1 MPTDYKKLV
10 EACPHVQSFK
20 EHVREEERLR
30 ALGDEFH
37 AAQYHA
43 LHEIDFDRT
52 AEIALVAQPELRAER
67 DAARAAGDKTG
78 EEKAFNEA
86 VNRAEASCV
95 GS

>member
-1 MPTDYKKLV
+1 MPTDYKKLL

-20 EHVREEERLR
+20 EHVGEEERLR

-43 LHEIDFDRT
+43 LHEIDYERT

-67 DAARAAGDKTG
+67 DAARAAGDKDAEQDAVG
-78 EEKAFNEA
+78 KA
-86 VNRAEASCV
+86 VTRAEASCV